1 MDRKTLGEQLREIR
15 KTNGLSQLEVA
26 NRLDMTHQE
35 ISRIERG
42 LHNMGIESLSKV
54 ASELG
59 YEIKLVKK
67 EP

>member
-1 MDRKTLGEQLREIR
+1 MDRKILGKQIREIR
-15 KTNGLSQLEVA
+15 KTLGLSQLEVA
-26 NRLDMTHQE
+26 NLLGMTHQE

-54 ASELG
+54 VSELG

-67 EP
+67 ES